1 MSSNIFAVILFI
13 LGLLVPGVIFIG
25 SILLLIIKIIER
37 KKEKKN
43 EDLDKYDK
51 Y

>member
-1 MSSNIFAVILFI
+1 MRIISII
-13 LGLLVPGVIFIG
+13 LGLLLPLTIVAG
-25 SILLLIIKIIER
+25 SIMLLIIKIVER